1 MIVRKKTMA
10 FLLSDYKKLL
20 EFLKQKGYSFGPV
33 KTYYEGV
40 IPPFIF
46 LRHDVDRFSSRA
58 VKMAQAEHNLNVSS
72 TYYFRCD
79 RKGVFP
85 CKAIKKIAA
94 LGHEVGFHYETV
106 ARTKGDLSAAVK
118 FFERE
123 LGSLRKIVDVK
134 TVTAHGSPLS
144 RHSNIGYG
152 EELGTKRFGLLG
164 EPMADMDF
172 SRVFYITDTGGVFGS
187 PNNLRDWSDGRNLRV
202 ATAPSE
208 LSKILIPQ
216 KEPMILLNSHPER
229 WPSSMVGLLQAVGID
244 MGVIL
249 LKKIV
254 RSLSR

>member
-1 MIVRKKTMA
+1 MA
-10 FLLSDYKKLL
+10 FLLADYRRLL
-20 EFLKQKGYSFGPV
+20 EALEKKGYSLGPV
-33 KTYYEGV
+33 RTYYEGV
-40 IPPFIF
+40 LPPFVF
-46 LRHDVDRFSSRA
+46 LRHDVDRLPGRA
-58 VKMAQAEHNLNVSS
+58 VKMAQAEHDLSVSS

-85 CKAIKKIAA
+85 CKTIKKIAA

-118 FFERE
+118 LFERE
-123 LGSLRKIVDVK
+123 VERLRKIADVK

-144 RHSNIGYG
+144 RHSNTGYS
-152 EELGTKRFGLLG
+152 EELGIKRFGLLG

-187 PNNLRDWSDGRNLRV
+187 PDNLRDWSDGKNLRV

-208 LSKILIPQ
+208 LSNILVPQ

-229 WPSSMVGLLQAVGID
+229 WPSGMVGFLQAIGID

-254 RSLSR
+254 RSLRR